1 MVLPSIESK
10 TSSTHR
16 VCGFLQI
23 VFFHITSSKTLTHVH
38 GLAHTYVISLRLCAS
53 IDPMQSYSMSV
64 YTYIV
69 INVYI
74 YMFLPV
80 YKYKFIY
87 IYMYVCLY
95 VHIHMYLCI
104 HVYIYIF
111 MHAYYPAHC
120 LLCFIIVHVYRATG
134 TRLNL
139 SYTFHDCLRWRK
151 ESEDMMK
158 NETYKQ
164 LG

>member
-74 YMFLPV
+74 YIFLPV

-87 IYMYVCLY
+87 IYVCLY

-104 HVYIYIF
+104 HVYIYIYIYACILPCTLSP
-111 MHAYYPAHC
+111 MLHHC
-120 LLCFIIVHVYRATG
+120 TCISSNGHPPKPFLY
-134 TRLNL
+134 L
-139 SYTFHDCLRWRK
+139 S
-151 ESEDMMK
+151 
-158 NETYKQ
+158 
-164 LG
+164 